1 MPKRN
6 REQQIKH
13 NEARRSFVKEGKKA
27 IFCIQ
32 HIKSK
37 HPDIV
42 KEASEI
48 YDYLIQLYPNKRK
61 LMQTEVYQRGLI
73 NKSTTNNESQS
84 TTVVNNQSK
93 ELEPVLS
100 IPLLKTPLRLE
111 DIIPQTP
118 ILNDEQTGE
127 LIQQS
132 TDLIRELQEDPDLKC
147 FFTDEPA
154 NYVTLS
160 SLEGTRPMTLDEEIE
175 RIIRTEFDMLGS
187 DLPDIVFEEDELSQF
202 ACM

>member
-6 REQQIKH
+6 RQQQIKH

-48 YDYLIQLYPNKRK
+48 YDYLVQLYPNKRK
-61 LMQTEVYQRGLI
+61 LMKTEVYQRGLI
-73 NKSTTNNESQS
+73 NKPAINNESQS
-84 TTVVNNQSK
+84 TTVTNNQSK
-93 ELEPVLS
+93 ELQPVLT

-118 ILNDEQTGE
+118 ILNDEQTDE

-132 TDLIRELQEDPDLKC
+132 TDLVQELQEDPYLKC
-147 FFTDEPA
+147 FFADEPA

-160 SLEGTRPMTLDEEIE
+160 SLQETSPMTLDQEIE
-175 RIIRTEFDMLGS
+175 RIIRTEFDLLGS
-187 DLPDIVFEEDELSQF
+187 DLPDIVFEEDELSQL